1 VNTIGIIL
9 LAAGSS
15 SRMGRPKQL
24 LPIDGEPLLVRSVK
38 AAVSSKA
45 HELVVVLGS
54 NFQSH
59 REVIAGFPIEV
70 IENQE
75 WQKGMGN
82 SLKKGLIHLKDK
94 NDSLDAVIVLVC
106 DQPYLSSDI
115 INKLIEE
122 FEQTKRKIVASIYAG
137 IIGVP
142 ALFDSSMFEK
152 ILHLDDEQGAKK
164 LIQQQQL
171 ANVKA
176 VEFPKGIIDLDFP
189 EDYES
194 LLGNYTL

>member
-1 VNTIGIIL
+1 MEIGIIL
-9 LAAGSS
+9 MAAGSS

-24 LPIDGEPLLVRSVK
+24 LPIEGEPLLVRSVK
-38 AAVSSKA
+38 AAVGSKA

-54 NFQSH
+54 NYKCH
-59 REVIAGFPIEV
+59 REVIAGFSIEI
-70 IENQE
+70 IENRE

-82 SLKKGLIHLKDK
+82 SLKKGLSHLIDK

-106 DQPYLSSDI
+106 DQPYLSSDL

-122 FEQTKRKIVASIYAG
+122 FEQTKSKIVASIYAG

-152 ILHLDDEQGAKK
+152 ILQLGDEQGAKK
-164 LIQQQQL
+164 LIQQHL
-171 ANVKA
+171 ANVKT
-176 VEFPKGIIDLDFP
+176 VDFPKGIIDLDFP

-194 LLGNYTL
+194 LLGNYAL

>member
-1 VNTIGIIL
+1 VSTIGIIL

-24 LPIDGEPLLVRSVK
+24 LPIGGEPLLVRSVK
-38 AAVSSKA
+38 AAVGSKA

-54 NFQSH
+54 NYKSH
-59 REVIAGFPIEV
+59 REVIAGFSIEI

-82 SLKKGLIHLKDK
+82 SLKKGLSHLIDK
-94 NDSLDAVIVLVC
+94 NDSLNAVIVLVC

-122 FEQTKRKIVASIYAG
+122 FVQTKSKIVVSIYAG

-142 ALFDSSMFEK
+142 ALFDFSMFEK
-152 ILHLDDEQGAKK
+152 ILQLGDEQGAKK
-164 LIQQQQL
+164 LIQQQR

-194 LLGNYTL
+194 LLGNYAL

>member
-1 VNTIGIIL
+1 MSTIGIVL

-24 LPIDGEPLLVRSVK
+24 LPIEGEPLLVRSVK
-38 AAVSSKA
+38 AAVGSKA

-54 NFQSH
+54 NYKSH
-59 REVIAGFPIEV
+59 REVIAGFSIEI

-82 SLKKGLIHLKDK
+82 SLKKGLSHLIDK
-94 NDSLDAVIVLVC
+94 NDSLNAVIVLVC

-122 FEQTKRKIVASIYAG
+122 FEQTKSVIVASVYTG

-142 ALFDSSMFEK
+142 ALFDSSVFEK
-152 ILHLDDEQGAKK
+152 ILHLGDEQGAKK
-164 LIQQQQL
+164 LIQQQL

-176 VEFPKGIIDLDFP
+176 VDFPKGIIDLDFP

-194 LLGNYTL
+194 LLGSHAL

>member
-1 VNTIGIIL
+1 MEVGIIL

-24 LPIDGEPLLVRSVK
+24 LPIEGEPLLVRSVK
-38 AAVSSKA
+38 AAVGSKA

-54 NFQSH
+54 NYKSH
-59 REVIAGFPIEV
+59 GEVIAGFSIEI

-82 SLKKGLIHLKDK
+82 SLKKGLRHLINK
-94 NDSLDAVIVLVC
+94 NDSLNAVIVLVC
-106 DQPYLSSDI
+106 DQPHLSSDI

-122 FEQTKRKIVASIYAG
+122 FEQTKSKIVASIYAG

-164 LIQQQQL
+164 LIQQQL